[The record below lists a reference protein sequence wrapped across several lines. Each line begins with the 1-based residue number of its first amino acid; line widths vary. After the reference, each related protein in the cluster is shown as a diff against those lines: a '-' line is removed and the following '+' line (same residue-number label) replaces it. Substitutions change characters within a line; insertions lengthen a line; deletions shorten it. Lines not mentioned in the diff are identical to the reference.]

1 MYKSIYI
8 LAPPYPQGIL
18 RPVCVLEPG
27 IQYMPETIDGTESYI
42 YFLLFVVCYTYTS
55 KVKFSL

>member
-1 MYKSIYI
+1 MYKSIDI

-27 IQYMPETIDGTESYI
+27 IQYMRETIDGIELYI
-42 YFLLFVVCYTYTS
+42 YCLFVCFLLYIHIKG
-55 KVKFSL
+55 KV